1 MASAILQSSVWLLF
15 LVSCHLVA
23 SSTSSPQHEESV
35 FANSYDYIIVG
46 GGTSGLV
53 VANRLSED
61 PTKTVLVIEHGLIDN
76 SSLTLIP
83 RLGLQYF
90 PNNVKNWNYTS
101 APVETLL
108 NTTFDVYI
116 ADVVGGSS
124 LHNGMFADRGSKA
137 DYDAWG
143 TLIGD
148 DTWSWEGLYPYFI
161 KSTTFTPPSEE
172 LRTHFDIR
180 NNASGYGNGPIQISY
195 PSVIF
200 PDYRNQTLAA
210 EDFGI
215 EISDSPESGDAIG
228 FCWVPQTLDPKTGF
242 RSHSRVAYY
251 DPIASRPNLH
261 LITGHLVEKILFD
274 NNLTAT
280 GVKFTSVQTNQT
292 HTVSAKKE
300 VILAAGA
307 INTPKLL
314 QLSGIGPKHPLEA
327 AGVEVLL
334 DAPAVG
340 ANFQDHP
347 VTYLSWNVTNLAF
360 PNDATIA
367 TNASYNASAWQEYIT
382 NHTGPYT
389 QGTSPDAAF
398 IPLSQLTSQSQE
410 IIDQARAQNVSDYLP
425 SIYLNNPALLKGYLA
440 QRDIILDHFSQTD
453 AAVIEIPIGTTGPGA
468 CAVEKPLSR
477 GTITLSPSSPLSQP
491 IINYHTISSPTDSLI
506 LTSCIHY
513 IRTYYSS
520 PLLSAYS
527 PSENFPGPAAQT
539 HDEILAALISARAIA
554 PSFAH
559 PSGTCALGKR
569 ELGGCVDRD
578 LLVFGLRNVRVVDA
592 SVMPIIP
599 ATHLQLTVYAVAEKA
614 ADIIKGRAEN

>member
-1 MASAILQSSVWLLF
+1 MTPAILQSSVWLLLLAICNF
-15 LVSCHLVA
+15 VA
-23 SSTSSPQHEESV
+23 SSASSHSRGESV
-35 FANSYDYIIVG
+35 FAESYDYIIVG

-61 PTKTVLVIEHGLIDN
+61 PTKTILVIEHELIDN

-90 PNNVKNWNYTS
+90 PNNVKNWNYVS
-101 APVETLL
+101 APVETLS
-108 NTTFDVYI
+108 NATFNVYI

-124 LHNGMFADRGSKA
+124 LHNGIFADRGSKA

-143 TLIGD
+143 TLIED
-148 DTWSWEGLYPYFI
+148 DSWSWEGLYPYFI

-172 LRTHFDIR
+172 LQTHFDIR
-180 NNASGYGNGPIQISY
+180 NNDSGYGNGPIQISY
-195 PSVIF
+195 PSFIF

-210 EDFGI
+210 KDSGI
-215 EISDSPESGDAIG
+215 EISDAPESGDAIG

-261 LITGHLVEKILFD
+261 LITGHLVEKTLFD
-274 NNLTAT
+274 DTLTAT

-292 HTVSAKKE
+292 HIVSANRE

-314 QLSGIGPKHPLEA
+314 QLSGIGPRSVLEA
-327 AGVEVLL
+327 AGVQVLL
-334 DAPAVG
+334 GAPAIG

-360 PNDATIA
+360 PNDASIA
-367 TNASYNASAWQEYIT
+367 MNASYNASAWQEYIT
-382 NHTGPYT
+382 NRTGPYT

-410 IIDQARAQNVSDYLP
+410 IIDQARAQNVSEYLP
-425 SIYLNNPALLKGYLA
+425 SIYLDNSALLKGYLA
-440 QRDIILDHFSQTD
+440 QRDIILDHFSRAD

-477 GTITLSPSSPLSQP
+477 GTITLSPSSPHSQP
-491 IINYHTISSPTDSLI
+491 IINYHTFSSPTDSLI
-506 LTSCIHY
+506 LTSCIRY
-513 IRTYYSS
+513 IRSYYSS
-520 PLLSAYS
+520 PHLSSYS
-527 PSENFPGPAAQT
+527 PTEIFPGPAAHT
-539 HDEILAALISARAIA
+539 DEEILAALISVGAIA

-569 ELGGCVDRD
+569 ELGGCVGKDS
-578 LLVFGLRNVRVVDA
+578 LVHGLRNVSVVDA
-592 SVMPIIP
+592 SVMPLIP

-614 ADIIKGRAEN
+614 GDVIRGRA

>member
-1 MASAILQSSVWLLF
+1 MTPAILQSSAWLLF
-15 LVSCHLVA
+15 LASCNLVA
-23 SSTSSPQHEESV
+23 SSASSHSRNESV
-35 FANSYDYIIVG
+35 FAESYDYIIVG

-61 PTKTVLVIEHGLIDN
+61 STKTVLVIEHGLIDN

-90 PNNVKNWNYTS
+90 PNNVKNWDYVS
-101 APVETLL
+101 VPVKTLL
-108 NTTFDVYI
+108 NATFDVYI

-148 DTWSWEGLYPYFI
+148 DTWSWEGMYPYFI

-172 LRTHFDIR
+172 LKTRFDIR
-180 NNASGYGNGPIQISY
+180 NNASGYGNGPIQLSY

-215 EISDSPESGDAIG
+215 EISDAPESGDAIG

-274 NNLTAT
+274 RNLTAT

-292 HTVSAKKE
+292 HIVSARKE

-314 QLSGIGPKHPLEA
+314 QLSGVGPRYALEA

-334 DAPAVG
+334 NAPAVG

-347 VTYLSWNVTNLAF
+347 VTYLSWNVANLAF
-360 PNDATIA
+360 SNDATIA
-367 TNASYNASAWQEYIT
+367 MNASYNASAWQAYIK

-410 IIDQARAQNVSDYLP
+410 IIDQARAQNVSQYLP
-425 SIYLNNPALLKGYLA
+425 SIYLNNSALLKGYLA
-440 QRDIILDHFSQTD
+440 QRNIILDQFSRSD
-453 AAVIEIPIGTTGPGA
+453 AAVIEITIGTTGPGVRLRRRKA
-468 CAVEKPLSR
+468 SLQRNHHNLPL
-477 GTITLSPSSPLSQP
+477 IPHSQP
-491 IINYHTISSPTDSLI
+491 IINYHTFSSPTDSLI
-506 LTSCIHY
+506 LTSCICY
-513 IRTYYSS
+513 IRSYYSS
-520 PLLSAYS
+520 PLLSSYT
-527 PSENFPGPAAQT
+527 PTENFPGPAAQT
-539 HDEILAALISARAIA
+539 DEEILTALISAGAIA

-569 ELGGCVDRD
+569 ELGGCVGKD
-578 LLVFGLRNVRVVDA
+578 LLVHGVRKVSVVDA
-592 SVMPIIP
+592 SVMPLIP

-614 ADIIKGRAEN
+614 GDIIKGRA